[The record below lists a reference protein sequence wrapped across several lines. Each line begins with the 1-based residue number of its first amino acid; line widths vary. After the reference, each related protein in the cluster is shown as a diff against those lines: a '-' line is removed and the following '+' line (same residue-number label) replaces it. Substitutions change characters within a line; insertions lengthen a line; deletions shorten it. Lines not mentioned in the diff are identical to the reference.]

1 MLLGT
6 LKKEEDMRQVA
17 AFAGYGG
24 KHRGLLHEP
33 GDSITRPL
41 CHCHGSSHDLVRVT
55 EIALCYASSSGQYL
69 CYVAAN
75 MVWRQLAV
83 RYTAASW
90 EELALLVTCL

>member
-55 EIALCYASSSGQYL
+55 EIALCYASSSDDTYIPLRQIWHG
-69 CYVAAN
+69 AN
-75 MVWRQLAV
+75 SRSVPQQCVVKNSQCW
-83 RYTAASW
+83 
-90 EELALLVTCL
+90 